1 VPPTIYARR
10 HAELKQR
17 YLSNRDSKTPTFQT
31 QHNALFLL
39 LGTKRLSRH
48 GVILCGKWITEMQD
62 AWTAPDQRE
71 MIDQLRERQERA
83 WRRWEK
89 RIADIE
95 AAKAAGS
102 TGRNKNGKK
111 DQSTAP
117 STAPTVDPWEL

>member
-48 GVILCGKWITEMQD
+48 NVILAGRWINEMAD
-62 AWTAPDQRE
+62 AWTAPDQQE
-71 MIDQLRERQERA
+71 MVHQLRERQERA

-89 RIADIE
+89 RIAE
-95 AAKAAGS
+95 RAAQKTTGS
-102 TGRNKNGKK
+102 TSHNKTKPT
-111 DQSTAP
+111 STP
-117 STAPTVDPWEL
+117 TTAPTVDPWEL